1 VKAPPSETI
10 RAALAEA
17 ASQLGASTVDVAVER
32 PRDPTHGDLATN
44 LALTLAK
51 TLGEKPRAIAER
63 LVANIQL
70 PSGLVRKMEI
80 AGPGFINF
88 FLAEAQVVGALPA
101 LLAAGSTYGR
111 SDVGQGRPVNVEF
124 VSANP
129 TGPLHVGHGRQ
140 AALGDAIASLL
151 EWTGWRVSREFYY
164 NDGGGQITNLAHS
177 VQARI
182 AQLRGR
188 SVEIPEGGYHG
199 EYIREIAERYLA
211 AHPKDAGGADL
222 DAIRRFAVEALRE
235 EQDRDLQAFGVR
247 FDVYSLESALYTDG
261 KVDETERRLVAAGH
275 TYEKDGARWLRTTDF
290 GDDKDRVMR
299 KSAAKGG
306 DYTYFVPDVAYHVTK
321 WERGFTRAINVQGA
335 DHHGTVLRVRVGLQA
350 LEMGIPDGYPEYV
363 LHQMVTVMRG
373 GEEVKISK
381 RAGSYLT
388 IRDLVDEVGRDA
400 VRYFFLMRKS
410 DTHFVFDVDLAKS
423 QTEENP
429 VFYVQMAHA
438 RMSGIFRVAARDPES
453 VQAIGADLSSLTQP
467 EEIELI
473 KELAEF
479 PETVQRAAAALEPNR
494 LTTYLEGLARVA
506 HAWYHKY
513 RVLGE
518 PEEAARLV
526 LARAARQV
534 LANGLTLLGIGAPER
549 M

>member
-1 VKAPPSETI
+1 VTAPPSETI

-88 FLAEAQVVGALPA
+88 FLAEAQVVGALPT

-182 AQLRGR
+182 AHLRGR

-299 KSAAKGG
+299 KSAEKGG

-526 LARAARQV
+526 LARAVRQV
-534 LANGLTLLGIGAPER
+534 LANGLTLLGIRAPER